1 MKTYSRLGLGLLALI
16 VLGAGG
22 YAAWRGF
29 SGAADAPKF
38 KTGKVERGPLTA
50 VVSATGTL
58 NPRSNGFDGS
68 EDVARR

>member
-50 VVSATGTL
+50 VVSATGSS
-58 NPRSNGFDGS
+58 R
-68 EDVARR
+68 